1 MIQFLLM
8 AAATSGIVGL
18 LDLLPPVMQQAAA
31 AAAAA
36 AVAILVV
43 WDFFG
48 DYAGKAAILHGV
60 CTECTRLENQLL
72 TLWSEIDE
80 SDMEDADARRQC
92 NMLRQGLSD
101 ATEPA
106 GKVGVTVDAK
116 LNKACTADTYRVMQ
130 ERYVT

>member
-1 MIQFLLM
+1 M
-8 AAATSGIVGL
+8 AAAASGIVGV
-18 LDLLPPVMQQAAA
+18 LDPVPAIVQPTAIAAI
-31 AAAAA
+31 
-36 AVAILVV
+36 AILVA

-48 DYAGKAAILHGV
+48 DYARKAAVLHGV

-80 SDMEDADARRQC
+80 SDIEDADARRQC
-92 NMLRQGLSD
+92 NTLRQGLSD

-116 LNKACTADTYRVMQ
+116 LNKACARDAYMFVQ
-130 ERYVT
+130 ERFAT